1 MYRNKLNDI
10 LRAAERKHF
19 KDQILEH
26 KANLKKSWQIIK
38 MVINKRKYKRP
49 CAEFKYNGKTIKD
62 GVEISNRFNKFF
74 VNVGSTLA
82 SAIPASTRGPIVNIR
97 ANTMSQLHLSTVTE
111 NEVLS
116 IIGNFKNSSAGWD
129 ELKPN
134 IMKNIRFCV
143 KMPLTHICNLS
154 FQKGVF
160 PTELKIANVVPIYKS
175 GDEMIFTNYRPMS
188 VLPVFSKLLE
198 RLMYNRLI

>member
-1 MYRNKLNDI
+1 
-10 LRAAERKHF
+10 
-19 KDQILEH
+19 
-26 KANLKKSWQIIK
+26 
-38 MVINKRKYKRP
+38 
-49 CAEFKYNGKTIKD
+49 
-62 GVEISNRFNKFF
+62 
-74 VNVGSTLA
+74 
-82 SAIPASTRGPIVNIR
+82 
-97 ANTMSQLHLSTVTE
+97 MSQLHLSTVTE
-111 NEVLS
+111 KEVLN

-175 GDEMIFTNYRPMS
+175 GMKWVSPII
-188 VLPVFSKLLE
+188 VLCLYYQCFQSYWRDWCIIGL
-198 RLMYNRLI
+198 